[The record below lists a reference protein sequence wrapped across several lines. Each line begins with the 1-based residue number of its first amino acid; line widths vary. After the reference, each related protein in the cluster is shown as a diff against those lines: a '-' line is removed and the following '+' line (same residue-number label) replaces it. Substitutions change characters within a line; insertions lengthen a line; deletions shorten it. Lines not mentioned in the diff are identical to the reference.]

1 MNVLYQ
7 PQKMEDFRLFV
18 FDDEVQ
24 LSEKKWNDIT
34 STEETYIQ
42 FFIVLF
48 LRNEKSIIYKKKSG
62 D

>member
-1 MNVLYQ
+1 
-7 PQKMEDFRLFV
+7 MEDFRLFV